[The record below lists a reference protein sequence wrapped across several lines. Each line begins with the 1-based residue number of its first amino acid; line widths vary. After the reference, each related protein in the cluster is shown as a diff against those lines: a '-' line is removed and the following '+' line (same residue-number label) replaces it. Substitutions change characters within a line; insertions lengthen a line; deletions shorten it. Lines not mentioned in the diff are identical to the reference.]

1 MNTGVSVAC
10 RDGYAEETG
19 RNGTFEICR
28 VSVDVFGPRDA
39 ARVTINGVSSTKG
52 VTLNGGFSMSLTDAA
67 RLFRVASM
75 MLDAEATRGDDERR

>member
-28 VSVDVFGPRDA
+28 VSVDVFGPR
-39 ARVTINGVSSTKG
+39 VTINGISRTKG

-67 RLFRVASM
+67 RLFRVASE
-75 MLDAEATRGDDERR
+75 MLDAEATRGDDGR